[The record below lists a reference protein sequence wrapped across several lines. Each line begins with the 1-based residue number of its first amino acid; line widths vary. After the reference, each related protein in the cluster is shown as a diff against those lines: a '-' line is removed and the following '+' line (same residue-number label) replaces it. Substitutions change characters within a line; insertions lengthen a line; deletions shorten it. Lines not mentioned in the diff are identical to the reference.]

1 MNDAAI
7 ELEVWHAFLAAGIF
21 SITVGIPL
29 WRQYKATLA
38 KERAAGAAE
47 QREHDAIHGK
57 LRAGEQRFGTVDERL
72 MKVESGIKQLHA
84 DHKKVTEELGKI
96 KQHIADRNGSERK
109 TETALNKIL
118 EAVRKE

>member
-1 MNDAAI
+1 MSNAAI

-57 LRAGEQRFGTVDERL
+57 LRAGEQRFSTVDERL
-72 MKVESGIKQLHA
+72 MDVESGIKQLHN
-84 DHKKVTEELGKI
+84 DHKGVSERLKKI
-96 KQHIADRNGSERK
+96 EQHIAARNGSERK
-109 TETALNKIL
+109 TADALEEIL
-118 EAVRKE
+118 DAVRKE